1 MMTQPIISV
10 PEYLYMTTRV
20 TGKGTNQKNTGW
32 VLELQTPLPGS
43 NRPTSIYITRNPEI
57 LIYKDIDGAQVSVK
71 HSRTEP
77 DGSTTD
83 WKSNIVEVGDVV
95 EVRLVRGTFK
105 PTKMDGI
112 TPNDPNVSYSYF
124 WNLES
129 IVPSTG
135 QVMTGGAPPPPP
147 AGTASAPPAG
157 TPPPFKV
164 EGIVRGHCENVIAQ
178 LAIARLLPGIEAED
192 GGIDWQVFRTYR
204 DLYFHNISDV
214 PIEPLVLEEADEE
227 GEPTDGNV

>member
-1 MMTQPIISV
+1 MTQPISV
-10 PEYLYMTTRV
+10 PEYLHWTTRV
-20 TGKGTNQKNTGW
+20 TGKGPNQKNTGF
-32 VLELQTPLPGS
+32 VLDLQTPLPGATH
-43 NRPTSIYITRNPEI
+43 PTSIYITRNPEI
-57 LIYKDIDGAQVSVK
+57 LIYKDIDGAQASVQ

-77 DGSTTD
+77 DGSITD
-83 WKSNIVEVGDVV
+83 WTSNIVEAGDVV
-95 EVRLVRGTFK
+95 AVQLVRGTFK
-105 PTKMDGI
+105 PTKVDG
-112 TPNDPNVSYSYF
+112 TPNNPNVSYSYF

-129 IVPSTG
+129 IAPSTG
-135 QVMTGGAPPPPP
+135 QVMAAGAPPRQAPP

-178 LAIARLLPGIEAED
+178 LAIAKLLPGIEAED

-227 GEPTDGNV
+227 GEPNEGNV